1 MSKYTC
7 EKCGREFKQKGHY
20 TTHINKK
27 NPCVNES
34 KLKEIVDKAVEEK
47 ISKIKNN
54 IIFDT
59 VEDETI
65 IEPLKPEDTKSS
77 KTNII
82 ETKNAKVV
90 REEGLDKF
98 YTIPSYSKK
107 CIDKVFEL
115 YNKNNFDLIVEPSAG
130 NGSFFNQLEFENK
143 VGIDISPENENI
155 VKMDFFDYH
164 PPTHKNN
171 ILVIG
176 NPPFGK
182 VSSIAIKFFNHSSKW
197 SNVIAFIIPRT
208 FRRPS
213 VINKLNK
220 MFHLTY
226 DEDVSTKPC
235 CFSPQMMVKCCFQI
249 WEKKD
254 FERPFIDLPTKH
266 EDWEFLSFGPI
277 DEYGQPTPPN
287 GADFAMRAYGG
298 KIGEIVKIKL
308 DELRPK
314 SWHWIKSNINKEEL
328 INRFNQ
334 LDYSDSLNTARQN
347 SMGRGELVR
356 LYSDF
361 INSII

>member
-1 MSKYTC
+1 MSKYAC

-27 NPCVNES
+27 NPCINEL
-34 KLKEIVDKAVEEK
+34 KIKEIVDRAVEEQ
-47 ISKIKNN
+47 ISKIKNEV
-54 IIFDT
+54 IVRI

-65 IEPLKPEDTKSS
+65 IESFESKDT
-77 KTNII
+77 TNI
-82 ETKNAKVV
+82 ETKNVMSV

-98 YTIPSYSKK
+98 YTIPCYSKK

-115 YNKNNFDLIVEPSAG
+115 YDENNFDLIVEPSAG
-130 NGSFFNQLEFENK
+130 NGSFFNQLEFNNK

-155 VKMDFFDYH
+155 LRMNFFDYH
-164 PPTHKNN
+164 PPTDKNN

-182 VSSIAIKFFNHSSKW
+182 ISSMAIKFFNYSSNW
-197 SNVIAFIIPRT
+197 ANVIAFIIPRT

-213 VINKLNK
+213 VQNKLNK

-226 DEDVSTKPC
+226 DDDVPTKPC
-235 CFSPQMMVKCCFQI
+235 CFTPKMMVKCCFQI

-254 FERPFIDLPTKH
+254 FERSFINLPTKH
-266 EDWEFLSFGPI
+266 DDWQFLSFGPI

-287 GADFAMRAYGG
+287 DADFAMRAYGG

-308 DELRPK
+308 NELRPK

-356 LYSDF
+356 LYTNF